1 MAGDFNAGKVTV
13 EIAVL
18 DALTDDVK
26 RMEKTLAG
34 FGASTEKQASKLDR
48 FQKKAASVGKS
59 LTMKVTAPILG
70 AGAAS
75 FKMAA
80 DFEKSMTKITTLVGI
95 SAKEVKAMEKDVL
108 ALSGKTAQAPKDLA
122 DAMFFIQSAGL
133 RGSAAT
139 ETLEASAKAA
149 AVGLGEAATIA
160 DLATSALN
168 AYGES
173 NISATQAT
181 DVMVAAVREGK
192 LEADELAGSMG
203 RVLPIASAMGVGFD
217 EVGAAFAS
225 LSRTGTNAAEAAT
238 QVRGIMA
245 SLLRPTKQAEEALTG
260 MGLSS
265 ENLRKQM
272 REEGLLASLETLSE
286 KFAGNEAAAA
296 SVFGNIRALSGVMD
310 LMGANVET
318 TRQIFEN
325 MTDTTGMLDE
335 AFAGTAETA
344 SFKLS
349 QAMAE
354 FKKSMIVL
362 GQQVLP
368 VVLPI
373 IENIGKFIARAAEA
387 FNNLSPGIKKAIVII
402 AGLTAVVGPALI
414 ALSAM
419 ITAIKTVKAVM
430 MAANPWFLAIGAAIA
445 LVGIAMAKRSQDAA
459 NFKKEVQKT
468 QDVLM
473 TINPEIEGVTS
484 RLEALADTLPD
495 AADPMGDLAEK
506 AKEVGTES
514 LYAAKVTGTDLYKS
528 FKKIRDAGVE
538 VEKVLVKDISK
549 LDKFI
554 TEVDRGNGITNAAM
568 NEIKGMSKEGRQ
580 LARELADLHDAE
592 EITIND
598 MRQLVEDIEEVNAA
612 LEEATKQSKAT
623 ADEFLKSED
632 AYKIITQQLGFSTT
646 AADDFHDSLLQ
657 MAKDADDPRVALR
670 HLEDQVEEVALAHNY
685 ATAEFA
691 DFREEAKATA
701 IQAEEVAQTWEQL
714 KDIADQ
720 RALYF
725 TLALDTTG
733 LYEQLNEAMM
743 AIIDVGSLM
752 PGGDS
757 QALET
762 QLAITRRISAKL
774 MDTKASD
781 RKAMSTAAK
790 AAADEFEKFFT
801 QTTGLGDAAM
811 SESFA
816 QAIVGSPEQIEKAFA
831 KLFDQAFDDGLT
843 NIPGLRTTLTKA
855 LEAKDGLIALAEQR
869 LELTS
874 KLATAEDSLAT
885 ALKNQES
892 AQARVNSLMDARAS
906 MAERT
911 ASAFGFKFGEDI
923 GAKAQAQQLLTQ
935 YTTFEGNLRQ
945 LVTRGFPADI
955 IGQVIGLGAIA
966 GNTTAEQL
974 LAMGDTDFTDFI
986 TSLSGISAIGQAI
999 GNLQAGMMFDASI
1012 AGAQSSLGT
1021 AQLGAAGARTAR
1033 DTLAQQLNDIAPA
1046 MDALAKSMQTD
1057 FGTGIAAFIRTM
1069 DPLPEHLQRVFDI
1082 FLADLQ
1088 AIILGEGKG
1097 ITAMGSAATGSIP
1110 RLLAAAASGGISG
1123 INGGAGGS
1131 AGANAPGSRTNP
1143 IAIVPI
1149 AAPSAGM
1156 SALIDAG
1163 SLDTIG
1169 AVNSR
1174 ARARRESSALAF
1186 GMADVGSFGITGRQG
1201 SQVGVDAIAGGVVIN
1216 VQGSIIR
1223 EKELGEVIR
1232 QISLEDQ
1239 RSGKSWTA
1247 SVL

>member
-1 MAGDFNAGKVTV
+1 
-13 EIAVL
+13 
-18 DALTDDVK
+18 
-26 RMEKTLAG
+26 
-34 FGASTEKQASKLDR
+34 
-48 FQKKAASVGKS
+48 
-59 LTMKVTAPILG
+59 
-70 AGAAS
+70 
-75 FKMAA
+75 
-80 DFEKSMTKITTLVGI
+80 
-95 SAKEVKAMEKDVL
+95 
-108 ALSGKTAQAPKDLA
+108 
-122 DAMFFIQSAGL
+122 
-133 RGSAAT
+133 
-139 ETLEASAKAA
+139 
-149 AVGLGEAATIA
+149 
-160 DLATSALN
+160 
-168 AYGES
+168 
-173 NISATQAT
+173 
-181 DVMVAAVREGK
+181 
-192 LEADELAGSMG
+192 
-203 RVLPIASAMGVGFD
+203 
-217 EVGAAFAS
+217 
-225 LSRTGTNAAEAAT
+225 
-238 QVRGIMA
+238 
-245 SLLRPTKQAEEALTG
+245 
-260 MGLSS
+260 
-265 ENLRKQM
+265 M

-310 LMGANVET
+310 LMGENVET
-318 TRQIFEN
+318 TRQIFDN
-325 MTDTTGMLDE
+325 MTETTGMLDE
-335 AFAGTAETA
+335 AFAGTADTA
-344 SFKLS
+344 SFKLG

-354 FKKSMIVL
+354 FKTAMITL

-368 VVLPI
+368 VVIPI
-373 IENIGKFIARAAEA
+373 IEDLGKFIARAAEM
-387 FNNLSPGIKKAIVII
+387 FNNLSPGIKKAVVII
-402 AGLTAVVGPALI
+402 GGLVAIVGPALI
-414 ALSAM
+414 ALSSM
-419 ITAIKTVKAVM
+419 ITAVKALK
-430 MAANPWFLAIGAAIA
+430 AALMGAHPALLLVGAAIA
-445 LVGIAMAKRSQDAA
+445 IVGIALAKRSQDAA
-459 NFKKEVQKT
+459 NFKKEVEKARG
-468 QDVLM
+468 VLLE
-473 TINPEIEGVTS
+473 INPEIEGVTN
-484 RLEALADTLPD
+484 RLQALADTLPD
-495 AADPMGDLAEK
+495 AADPMGELAEK

-514 LYAAKVTGTDLYKS
+514 LFAAKLVGTNLFKA

-538 VEKVLVKDISK
+538 VDKVLVKDISS
-549 LDKFI
+549 LDRFI
-554 TEVDRGNGITNAAM
+554 TELEAGGR
-568 NEIKGMSKEGRQ
+568 MSKATVNEFSKLSDEG
-580 LARELADLHDAE
+580 RELATEFANLSESGELTTKEMRDLLDS
-592 EITIND
+592 I
-598 MRQLVEDIEEVNAA
+598 EDVNSS
-612 LEEATKQSKAT
+612 LEEATKQSKNA

-632 AYKIITQQLGFSTT
+632 TYKIITQELGFTT
-646 AADDFHDSLLQ
+646 KAADDLHDSLLQ
-657 MAKDADDPRVALR
+657 MAKDAEDPRVALQK
-670 HLEDQVEEVALAHNY
+670 LEAMVEEVADAH
-685 ATAEFA
+685 AFAAAEFGNY
-691 DFREEAKATA
+691 REEAKAVAT
-701 IQAEEVAQTWEQL
+701 ENEKVAQTWEQL
-714 KDIADQ
+714 KDAADQ
-720 RALYF
+720 RALFF

-733 LYEQLNEAMM
+733 LYEQLNEAMQ

-790 AAADEFEKFFT
+790 AAADEFEKFFN
-801 QTTGLGDAAM
+801 QTVGLGDAAM

-974 LAMGDTDFTDFI
+974 LAMGDTDFTEFI
-986 TSLSGISAIGQAI
+986 TSLTGIRAIGQAI
-999 GNLQAGMMFDASI
+999 GNLQAGLMFDASI
-1012 AGAQSSLGT
+1012 SGAQSSLGT
-1021 AQLGAAGARTAR
+1021 AQLEAAGARTAR

-1069 DPLPEHLQRVFDI
+1069 DPLPDHLQRVFDI

-1097 ITAMGSAATGSIP
+1097 ITALGSAATGSVP

-1123 INGGAGGS
+1123 INGGGAAGG
-1131 AGANAPGSRTNP
+1131 GAPPGSKANP
-1143 IAIVPI
+1143 IAITPVAPPT
-1149 AAPSAGM
+1149 AAM

-1163 SLDTIG
+1163 SFDTIG

-1174 ARARRESSALAF
+1174 SRARQQSNALAF
-1186 GMADVGSFGITGRQG
+1186 GMADIGSFGIAGRQG
-1201 SQVGVDAIAGGVVIN
+1201 SRVGVDAIGGGVVIN
-1216 VQGSIIR
+1216 VQGSVVTER
-1223 EKELGEVIR
+1223 ELLETIR
-1232 QISLEDQ
+1232 QGALEQQ
-1239 RSGKSWTA
+1239 RSGKAWTVD
-1247 SVL
+1247 VL